1 MTLKNINKY
10 PQQARLLDFMFYQ
23 NMKPG
28 QLGVFKT
35 SFCRKHFHVKHAV
48 FSETTRKLQD
58 NSKFPVATLRMLK
71 LIQGPSKRTG
81 IKCF

>member
-48 FSETTRKLQD
+48 FSETTRKLQV
-58 NSKFPVATLRMLK
+58 NSKFHLQYQSPKIRF
-71 LIQGPSKRTG
+71 IR
-81 IKCF
+81 FNRF